1 MRSASTSLT
10 EKKQTKKM
18 KKLIFMVCA
27 IFALSFMSC
36 GNKTT
41 KVAGASDSDTVTVD
55 SLDTIAADSTD
66 SVAK

>member
-1 MRSASTSLT
+1 
-10 EKKQTKKM
+10 M
-18 KKLIFMVCA
+18 KKLIFMACA

-41 KVAGASDSDTVTVD
+41 KVACASDSDTVTVD

>member
-1 MRSASTSLT
+1 
-10 EKKQTKKM
+10 M

-41 KVAGASDSDTVTVD
+41 KVADASDSDTVTVD
-55 SLDTIAADSTD
+55 SLDTVAADSTD